1 MRQLKCPERDRYVD
15 PVPSGLTESRFP
27 YKYSMD
33 PLLNLGIKA
42 ARRAGGLMMR
52 YLDRLEQVSVEKK
65 GRRDFVS
72 EIDRMAEE
80 EIIETIR
87 HSYPGHRILAEESG
101 VSEGAETA
109 ADNQWEWIIDP
120 LDGTTNFLHTDP
132 HFAISIGVRKGA
144 TLEHG
149 VIFDPLRE
157 ELFTASR
164 NQGAQLNSRRIRV
177 SGKSSLNEALIGTGF
192 SVRDLHKL
200 DDVMRVMRGLLPK
213 VSNLKVS
220 GSAALDLAYVASG
233 RLDGFWEQGI
243 NAWDIAAGSLLVR
256 EAGGLV
262 ADFSGGQD
270 YLDRGD
276 VVAAN
281 QRLFNELLTVVKTR
295 FNAGR

>member
-1 MRQLKCPERDRYVD
+1 MLRYQ
-15 PVPSGLTESRFP
+15 
-27 YKYSMD
+27 
-33 PLLNLGIKA
+33 
-42 ARRAGGLMMR
+42 
-52 YLDRLEQVSVEKK
+52 DRLEQVSVEKK

-80 EIIETIR
+80 DIIDTIR
-87 HSYPGHRILAEESG
+87 YSYPGHRILAEESG
-101 VSEGAETA
+101 ASNGDAAAEG
-109 ADNQWEWIIDP
+109 DDWEWIIDP

-132 HFAISIGVRKGA
+132 HFAVSIAARKGT
-144 TLEHG
+144 TLQHA
-149 VIFDPLRE
+149 VIYDPMRE

-164 NQGAQLNSRRIRV
+164 GQGAQLNSRRIRV
-177 SGKSSLNEALIGTGF
+177 SGKGSLIESLIATGF
-192 SVRDLHKL
+192 SVRDLQKL

-213 VSNLKVS
+213 VSNLKIS

-243 NAWDIAAGSLLVR
+243 KAWDIAAGSLLVR

-262 ADFSGGQD
+262 SDFSGGQD

-295 FNAGR
+295 FNSHR

>member
-1 MRQLKCPERDRYVD
+1 
-15 PVPSGLTESRFP
+15 
-27 YKYSMD
+27 MD
-33 PLLNLGIKA
+33 PLLNIGIKA

-80 EIIETIR
+80 EIIATIR
-87 HSYPGHRILAEESG
+87 YSYPGHRILAEESG
-101 VSEGAETA
+101 ASEGEDGASGEE
-109 ADNQWEWIIDP
+109 WEWIIDP

-132 HFAISIGVRKGA
+132 HFAISIGLRKGD
-144 TLEHG
+144 TLHHG

-192 SVRDLHKL
+192 SIRNLQKL

-220 GSAALDLAYVASG
+220 GSAALDLAYVACG

-243 NAWDIAAGSLLVR
+243 NAWDMAAGSLLVR

-262 ADFSGGQD
+262 ADFTGGQA

-276 VVAAN
+276 IVAAN
-281 QRLFNELLTVVKTR
+281 QRMFNELLTVVNSRFHTTR
-295 FNAGR
+295 